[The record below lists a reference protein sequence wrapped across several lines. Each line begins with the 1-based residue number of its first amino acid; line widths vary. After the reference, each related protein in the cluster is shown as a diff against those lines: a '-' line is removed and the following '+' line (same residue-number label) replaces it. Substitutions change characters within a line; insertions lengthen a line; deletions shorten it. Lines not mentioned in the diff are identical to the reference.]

1 MATTLTRTIG
11 TPTSQ
16 RIGTLSFWLKRCQV
30 NRGVSSGSTKII
42 QYQGNPTYNSIWLED
57 RSAQANWSRL
67 RIHMDDTQSPQYV
80 VGTEMRFRDCNAWYH
95 IVIRIDTTQ
104 ATAANRIRVYI
115 NGGGGNS
122 GGGYAQLGGLSDEGQ
137 QPAQNYDIP
146 GWASGQTTTIG
157 GGSSMYLAQMIFADG
172 QSYAP
177 STFGSFDSNGEWVPN
192 SNPSVTYGNNGYKLD
207 FKADGASAAA
217 GNFGSDSSGNNNHFT
232 SNNLGTHPSTTD
244 APENNFSTLN
254 YLQPYVTQYGL
265 EGTLTKGNLYST
277 GTADGKTSGVGN
289 MGLRS
294 GKWYWEAKL
303 TADNNYS
310 TIGVHSHINKMVNN
324 QPNGNGVIGYSSQ
337 GWAYWTYSTGYKMNN
352 DTSAAW
358 GVDATTGDIL
368 SVALD
373 LDNLKIYIAKNG
385 TWMESGDPTSG
396 ASGTGSMY
404 TLTAVASTFDKAYFP
419 VVGDSSSSQTAT
431 WELNFGN
438 PTFSIASSNAD
449 ANGYGKF
456 EYAVPSGYYAICSK
470 NVGQYGG

>member
-11 TPTSQ
+11 TPSSQ
-16 RIGTLSFWLKRCQV
+16 RIGTHSFWMKRCQV
-30 NRGVSSGSTKII
+30 NRGVASGSTKII
-42 QYQGNPTYNSIWLED
+42 QYQGSPTYFSMYMDD
-57 RSAQANWSRL
+57 RSANANWSRL

-104 ATAANRIRVYI
+104 ATAANRIRVYV
-115 NGGGGNS
+115 NGGGGIS
-122 GGGYAQLGGLSDEGQ
+122 GGGYAQLGGLSDEGN

-146 GWASGQTTTIG
+146 GWASGETTTIG
-157 GGSSMYLAQMIFADG
+157 GGSSMYLSQMIFADG

-192 SNPSVTYGNNGYKLD
+192 SSPTVTYGNNGYKLD
-207 FKADGASAAA
+207 FIGTGASADTN
-217 GNFGSDSSGNNNHFT
+217 GFGADTSGNANHFA
-232 SNNLGTHPSTTD
+232 SSNLGDNPNVTD

-254 YLQPYVTQYGL
+254 YLQPYVTTNGL

-277 GTADGKTSGVGN
+277 GTASGKTSGVGN

-303 TADNNYS
+303 TADNDYS

-324 QPNGNGVIGYSSQ
+324 QPNGNGVLGYSNQ

-404 TLTAVASTFDKAYFP
+404 TLTAVDSTFDKAYFP

-438 PTFSIASSNAD
+438 PTFAISSSNAD

-456 EYAVPSGYYAICSK
+456 EYAVPSGYYAVCSK
-470 NVGQYGG
+470 NVGVYGG